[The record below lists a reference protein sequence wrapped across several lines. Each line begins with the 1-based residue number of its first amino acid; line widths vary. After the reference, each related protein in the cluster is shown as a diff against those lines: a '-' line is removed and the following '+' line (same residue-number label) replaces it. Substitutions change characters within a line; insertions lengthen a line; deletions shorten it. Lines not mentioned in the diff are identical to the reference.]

1 MMCGCQFLRFS
12 PKCLE
17 QNTYI
22 SVVILSLDVKISCHV
37 LTLGTASSVVC
48 RIRYDVWSMSCS
60 NACKL
65 AIFQSQS
72 AKLTKM
78 SFFFFQL
85 TLQLL
90 ISDVN

>member
-1 MMCGCQFLRFS
+1 MPGT
-12 PKCLE
+12 E
-17 QNTYI
+17 YTYI
-22 SVVILSLDVKISCHV
+22 SVVILSVDVNISCHV

-48 RIRYDVWSMSCS
+48 SVRYDVWSMTFS

-90 ISDVN
+90 ISDAN

>member
-37 LTLGTASSVVC
+37 LTLGTASSVC
-48 RIRYDVWSMSCS
+48 
-60 NACKL
+60 
-65 AIFQSQS
+65 
-72 AKLTKM
+72 
-78 SFFFFQL
+78 
-85 TLQLL
+85 LQDT
-90 ISDVN
+90 I